1 MPNETLKH
9 YSMKNQSE
17 KIESIQLELV
27 ELEKM
32 YHTITDMAAEH
43 FNPSNIEQSIQT
55 QILKLRSDL
64 MEAEIDQAEYEA
76 EMALEAS
83 QEFDKYEKD

>member
-1 MPNETLKH
+1 MHNKTLQQ
-9 YSMKNQSE
+9 MTNQTE
-17 KIESIQLELV
+17 KIENIQLELS

-43 FNPSNIEQSIQT
+43 FNPSSIEQAIQL

-64 MEAEIDQAEYEA
+64 MECEIDQAEYEA
-76 EMALEAS
+76 EIALEAS
-83 QEFDKYEKD
+83 QEFDKYEND

>member
-1 MPNETLKH
+1 
-9 YSMKNQSE
+9 MKNQSE
-17 KIESIQLELV
+17 KIENIQLELS

-43 FNPSNIEQSIQT
+43 FNPHVIQDALQIEI
-55 QILKLRSDL
+55 ILLNSSLTLAQEQQK
-64 MEAEIDQAEYEA
+64 QYEA

-83 QEFDKYEKD
+83 QEFDKYEND